1 MSYVTID
8 GLDCFLGLSM
18 KTKLVALLFL
28 LARLNAKSILSH
40 VVSNVISH
48 VISHMATHA
57 QFTSQSN
64 LQLNARRNSRGHS
77 MVSRALLFGSAL
89 FTSLLALSS
98 LPVQAS
104 GQPAETAHQES
115 LLSLN
120 TEQRQ
125 LAGIEVSELSLQ
137 TFTLQ
142 AVATAQLMVDKDK
155 TITTAPQ
162 LDMQVL
168 KRHVVSGELV
178 TKGQPLLTIGGAD
191 IAAAQAGYINAATE
205 WDRIKRM
212 NPSTISASQRMQ
224 AEVNAELKR
233 AILESIMMTPAQI
246 AALAKSPSSIGQF
259 QLLAS
264 INGRVQQD
272 VATLGQVLDA
282 GTPLMQLTDESYLW
296 VQAELTPMQADQVNM
311 GSNVLVRVG
320 NRTRDGVIIGR
331 AHEINS
337 QTRTEQVLVRM
348 ANPGHQLHAGEFA
361 ELYLAED
368 QQTKP
373 VGYIV
378 PDAALTRGGDGD
390 WQVFIEQDGGFS
402 AVEVTVVERQRG
414 LSFIRGLPPQTRVV
428 ISGAFFLASEQ
439 AKAGFDIHNH

>member
-1 MSYVTID
+1 MN
-8 GLDCFLGLSM
+8 
-18 KTKLVALLFL
+18 TKLVPPLSL
-28 LARLNAKSILSH
+28 LAALNAKSLVNSAVSR
-40 VVSNVISH
+40 VVSNTD
-48 VISHMATHA
+48 THA
-57 QFTSQSN
+57 QLTSLLNPLLNARS
-64 LQLNARRNSRGHS
+64 NARRNNQSNLTVSRG
-77 MVSRALLFGSAL
+77 LLFGSAL
-89 FTSLLALSS
+89 FGSLLMLSS
-98 LPVQAS
+98 LPAQAS
-104 GQPAETAHQES
+104 SQPAETDHQQS

-125 LAGIEVSELSLQ
+125 LAGIEVSQLSLQ
-137 TFTLQ
+137 AFNLQ
-142 AVATAQLMVDKDK
+142 AVATAQLIVDKDK
-155 TITTAPQ
+155 TITIAPQ

-168 KRHVVSGELV
+168 KRHVVPGEQV
-178 TKGQPLLTIGGAD
+178 TKGQPLLTIGGAE
-191 IAAAQAGYINAATE
+191 IAAAQANYINAATE

-212 NPSTISASQRMQ
+212 SPGTISASQRMQ
-224 AEVNAELKR
+224 IEVNAELKR

-272 VATLGQVLDA
+272 VATLGQVLIA

-296 VQAELTPMQADQVNM
+296 VEAEVTPMQADQVNM
-311 GSNVLVRVG
+311 GSNVLVHVG
-320 NRTRDGVIIGR
+320 SRTRNGVIIGR
-331 AHEINS
+331 SHEINP

-348 ANPGHQLHAGEFA
+348 ANPGHELHAGEFA
-361 ELYLAED
+361 ELYLADD
-368 QQTKP
+368 QQAKSA
-373 VGYIV
+373 GFIV

-390 WQVFIEQDGGFS
+390 WQVFVEQDGGGFS

-414 LSFIRGLPPQTRVV
+414 LSFIRGLAPQTRVV

>member
-1 MSYVTID
+1 
-8 GLDCFLGLSM
+8 
-18 KTKLVALLFL
+18 VARTLLPL
-28 LARLNAKSILSH
+28 KQ
-40 VVSNVISH
+40 
-48 VISHMATHA
+48 AT
-57 QFTSQSN
+57 
-64 LQLNARRNSRGHS
+64 
-77 MVSRALLFGSAL
+77 
-89 FTSLLALSS
+89 
-98 LPVQAS
+98 
-104 GQPAETAHQES
+104 
-115 LLSLN
+115 
-120 TEQRQ
+120 
-125 LAGIEVSELSLQ
+125 
-137 TFTLQ
+137 
-142 AVATAQLMVDKDK
+142 LM
-155 TITTAPQ
+155 
-162 LDMQVL
+162 
-168 KRHVVSGELV
+168 
-178 TKGQPLLTIGGAD
+178 
-191 IAAAQAGYINAATE
+191 
-205 WDRIKRM
+205 IKRM